1 MQPPR
6 RNYLVAG
13 ARHGLALFVS
23 DNDPS
28 LPSELTLI
36 SWNVNGLRAV
46 MKKGFLDFVAGYN
59 PDILCLQEIKCDEEN
74 APKLEIPYPVQYYHS
89 AEKKGY
95 SGTAIF
101 SHHKA
106 ASVCTAWPD
115 LEEHPQE
122 GRVQVADFGKFYLVN
137 VYVPNSQNEL
147 RRLDYRTR
155 VFDTQFRQRLS
166 ELARDKPVVVCGDFN
181 VAHEEID
188 LARPKANRKNAGFSD
203 EERAEFT
210 QHLGSGL
217 IDTFRLKYP
226 DLPEQYT
233 WWSYRAG
240 ARGKNIGW
248 RIDYFLITRDLE
260 PHLTEAFIL
269 PEVMG
274 SDHCPIGIKL
284 RW

>member
-1 MQPPR
+1 VNDTDTALPR
-6 RNYLVAG
+6 
-13 ARHGLALFVS
+13 
-23 DNDPS
+23 
-28 LPSELTLI
+28 ELTLI

-46 MKKGFLDFVAGYN
+46 IKKGFLDFLAEHN
-59 PDILCLQEIKCDEEN
+59 PDILCLQEIKCDEDS
-74 APKLEIPYPVQYYHS
+74 APKLEIPYHAQYYHS

-95 SGTAIF
+95 SGTAIL

-106 ASVCTAWPD
+106 EAVCTAWPD
-115 LEEHPQE
+115 LTEHPQE

-147 RRLDYRTR
+147 RRLGYRTGE
-155 VFDTQFRQRLS
+155 FDPAFRQHLN
-166 ELARDKPVVVCGDFN
+166 ELAETKPVVVCGDFN

-188 LARPKANRKNAGFSD
+188 LARPKANRKNAGFTD

-210 QHLGSGL
+210 KHLDSGL

-226 DLPEQYT
+226 NMPEQYT

-248 RIDYFLITRDLE
+248 RIDYFLISKDLE
-260 PHLTEAFIL
+260 PQLAEAFIL